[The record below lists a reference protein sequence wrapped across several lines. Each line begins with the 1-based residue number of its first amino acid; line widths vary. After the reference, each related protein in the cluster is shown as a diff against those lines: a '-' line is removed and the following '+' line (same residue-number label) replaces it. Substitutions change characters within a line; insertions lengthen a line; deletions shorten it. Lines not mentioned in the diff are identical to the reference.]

1 VASVVRRHYE
11 YARIRP
17 QVQREAVL
25 NYYEAARRDQNVV
38 QRLGRALAWSDE
50 NTFFFFYRIPNLRP
64 PRGNESGPDRPV
76 EQELGFDLTGPKDAN
91 ARQNII

>member
-1 VASVVRRHYE
+1 MASVVRRHYE

-50 NTFFFFYRIPNLRP
+50 NAFFILFTEYRIYARL
-64 PRGNESGPDRPV
+64 EETSPDRT
-76 EQELGFDLTGPKDAN
+76 DLSNKS
-91 ARQNII
+91 